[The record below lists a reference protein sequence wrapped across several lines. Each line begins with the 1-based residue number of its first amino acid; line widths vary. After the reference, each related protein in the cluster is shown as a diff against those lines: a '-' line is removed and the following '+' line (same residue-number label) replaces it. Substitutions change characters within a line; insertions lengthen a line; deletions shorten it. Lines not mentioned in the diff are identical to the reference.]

1 MTFPIPIYGTKNVPN
16 HQPDIHLSLELHLQV
31 GMCGV
36 GKHEELAANQ
46 SHAPWVSQQEYGVK
60 SKNVALG
67 MWGFTQRRL
76 RIEQEN
82 IGAGNEN
89 HRCQKRGEHVGTEVT
104 NTTSPA
110 PPG

>member
-1 MTFPIPIYGTKNVPN
+1 
-16 HQPDIHLSLELHLQV
+16 
-31 GMCGV
+31 
-36 GKHEELAANQ
+36 
-46 SHAPWVSQQEYGVK
+46 
-60 SKNVALG
+60 
-67 MWGFTQRRL
+67 L
-76 RIEQEN
+76 RIEPGN